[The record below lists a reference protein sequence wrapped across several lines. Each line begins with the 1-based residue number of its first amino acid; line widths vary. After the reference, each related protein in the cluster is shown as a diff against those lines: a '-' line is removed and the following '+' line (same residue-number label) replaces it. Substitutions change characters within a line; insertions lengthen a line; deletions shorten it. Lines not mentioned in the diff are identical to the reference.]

1 MQANHRF
8 TVRTWIALAAFCAG
22 GLLPGTCAIRTKRAI
37 VDGSKSFLSDV
48 LLNPANLADLAAGTT
63 PDDETDNGDDG

>member
-1 MQANHRF
+1 MQVNYRF
-8 TVRTWIALAAFCAG
+8 GVRTWIALATFCAG

-48 LLNPANLADLAAGTT
+48 LLDPANLAAGTT
-63 PDDETDNGDDG
+63 PDEQTDDGDDG